1 LALSLH
7 GSVHMSPAASEHA
20 LEWSS
25 AAVALATELINR
37 NLMTQDSRNGKRVAP
52 LDIAVSTRAL
62 SPAAAGDCIAP
73 HLTYVPS
80 FLFAAAKADYR
91 LRRQSI
97 ARVVRSVA
105 LRKRIYRRGSTFDLG
120 GAEKLVRAFNVLR
133 PIYPRDY
140 LCLFDSL
147 ALIEFLAHHGL
158 FPTWVFGVTSDP
170 FLAHCWVQEGD
181 TLMNDT
187 VEHVGPFV
195 PLMTV

>member
-105 LRKRIYRRGSTFDLG
+105 LRKRIY
-120 GAEKLVRAFNVLR
+120 
-133 PIYPRDY
+133 PRDY